1 MTVRCHLAIIMV
13 RVAGPGPRRPVRPT
27 LVAPCLPVRAAL
39 GTPKRCGRVAGPP
52 VSDSHRRR
60 PGGRTVS
67 SSFNFVIAS
76 RRVSSRF
83 RVDSESFRG
92 SRLLGPLCDC
102 PRHSPVPTAAH
113 SDRPLV
119 APNLKVRNRLC
130 SGLRPGA
137 LWYLRQATWRYPSL
151 AGRRLPRDCH
161 S

>member
-1 MTVRCHLAIIMV
+1 MPPCHHH
-13 RVAGPGPRRPVRPT
+13 GPSRRPRAQAARSPNVGGTVSACPGRARDAQAVRPGRGPACRR
-27 LVAPCLPVRAAL
+27 LASAAP
-39 GTPKRCGRVAGPP
+39 
-52 VSDSHRRR
+52 RR

-67 SSFNFVIAS
+67 TSFNFVIAS
-76 RRVSSRF
+76 RRVSF
-83 RVDSESFRG
+83 RVASESF